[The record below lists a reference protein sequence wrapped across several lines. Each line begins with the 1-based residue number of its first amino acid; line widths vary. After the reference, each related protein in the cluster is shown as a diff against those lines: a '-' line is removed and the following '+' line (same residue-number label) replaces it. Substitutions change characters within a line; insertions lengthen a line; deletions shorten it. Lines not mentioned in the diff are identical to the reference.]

1 MSPQITAYS
10 YHLRFLADEDRII
23 IAVDLS
29 PEHELAMLLTRRLTR
44 NLLAALAKMMSD
56 RGPAAAV
63 AKDPVTAAANPVLRD
78 TILDFEH
85 SQSVATAV
93 AEGHMRNE
101 TREKPPAVPPRLVRE
116 VKIVPKPDSGLALIF
131 GTGEQVLA
139 LEIAPDRIHMV
150 IETFVQMAERAG
162 WHFPPIASWLDPA
175 KAAASP
181 PQGKALN

>member
-1 MSPQITAYS
+1 MTLQVTAHS
-10 YHLRFLADEDRII
+10 YHLRYAVDEDRILVS
-23 IAVDLS
+23 VDIS
-29 PEHELAMLLTRRLTR
+29 PEHELAMPMTRRLTR
-44 NLLAALAKMMSD
+44 NLLAAMAKMASD
-56 RGPAAAV
+56 RGPASVPAGAPPLV
-63 AKDPVTAAANPVLRD
+63 RD

-101 TREKPPAVPPRLVRE
+101 PPREKPPSMPMPMRLVRE
-116 VKIVPKPDSGLALIF
+116 VKLVPRNNGGIALVF
-131 GTGEQVLA
+131 ENGEQQLI
-139 LEIAPDRIHMV
+139 LEIAPERIHMV